1 MVPGNNRRFVEISF
15 GDVGKEHVHR
25 NDRFA
30 RRLRD
35 NRNGQSYYREGCPI
49 LPGSSMQKTIAMT
62 PSLENIS
69 GRYGVAVE
77 DQIVDRQ
84 NLSLASSVL

>member
-1 MVPGNNRRFVEISF
+1 MLLYF
-15 GDVGKEHVHR
+15 
-25 NDRFA
+25 
-30 RRLRD
+30 
-35 NRNGQSYYREGCPI
+35 REGCPI
-49 LPGSSMQKTIAMT
+49 LPGSSMQKTIVMT

-77 DQIVDRQ
+77 DQINNRQ